1 MNTTYSPAE
10 IIWQQIPLGV
20 KMSLGVREQ
29 CKRNNDKSLV
39 MKVGANNSRLQVWI
53 TLNSHDLY
61 DIVLL
66 KGITRHKERNTVDD
80 AWLCEGVRKVWTR
93 HDIFAEMLGE
103 VLLRMESENW
113 G

>member
-1 MNTTYSPAE
+1 
-10 IIWQQIPLGV
+10 
-20 KMSLGVREQ
+20 MSLGVREQ